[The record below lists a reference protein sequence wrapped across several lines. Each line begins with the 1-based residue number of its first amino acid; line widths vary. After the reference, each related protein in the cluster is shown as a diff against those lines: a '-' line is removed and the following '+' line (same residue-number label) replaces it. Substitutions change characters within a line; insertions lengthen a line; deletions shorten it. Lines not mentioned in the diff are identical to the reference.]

1 MAAASSFWIY
11 LKNWISWAENFIIG
25 FPFYRLGFPAK
36 RKNSFAKIILFA
48 REKCKNFFFLREIS
62 LHSVSR
68 KNAKFSRNNKC
79 ENFAKKCDNFAEK
92 NAKISRKNGIFYK
105 NAKLCAYTYVCYRW
119 ILPPL
124 KMGFPEYRDWKLQTS
139 MLPEQFTLTVLSWN

>member
-25 FPFYRLGFPAK
+25 FPFYWLGFPAK
-36 RKNSFAKIILFA
+36 RKNSFAKKFCLLAKNGKFFFFCAKFRFILF
-48 REKCKNFFFLREIS
+48 RVKIRNFREIINVKI
-62 LHSVSR
+62 LR
-68 KNAKFSRNNKC
+68 KNA
-79 ENFAKKCDNFAEK
+79 
-92 NAKISRKNGIFYK
+92 ISLPKRMRTFREKNGIFYK

-124 KMGFPEYRDWKLQTS
+124 KMGFPE
-139 MLPEQFTLTVLSWN
+139 